1 MEICRL
7 YCYKVFHGRKKTAV
21 NVNHDKHIVCKMRA
35 LFILLSFADGAC
47 SFPILIGI
55 RSNSCFMGGRGLI
68 HRLNPL
74 GKISIVS

>member
-47 SFPILIGI
+47 FIYIYIYTAKS
-55 RSNSCFMGGRGLI
+55 I
-68 HRLNPL
+68 HSQFLL
-74 GKISIVS
+74 GFVVIVVLWVVEG